1 MTRYSTSRP
10 VQSCAASAAPVR
22 GLLGQRAVLTCRVCK
37 QTVSRA
43 PRDRRH
49 ACGVADS
56 TDVNCPRLLCGH
68 FSAAVWSLSA
78 LQRRRVAVGA
88 AVGARRGTS
97 APRGPPTSLLSF

>member
-49 ACGVADS
+49 AG
-56 TDVNCPRLLCGH
+56 LLT
-68 FSAAVWSLSA
+68 V
-78 LQRRRVAVGA
+78 QM
-88 AVGARRGTS
+88 
-97 APRGPPTSLLSF
+97 